1 MSVDMKVK
9 AIYDS
14 EIGNI
19 TRTNK
24 SWMDVLKVVGQL
36 YRYEFDNIVMVTA
49 QRSPEKSTLMAD
61 YDTWKKVGR
70 YVKRGAKGCA
80 IFPSRALNPRMR
92 YIFDISDTGGK
103 NVKLTWDL
111 EGENLKDYVDFLVS
125 EGQIEQYDN
134 DDKESL
140 KNTLKQFTG
149 TSVWTIIKEEFGDRM
164 TELMQLSGSVIKE
177 FNEKRNGLQQDL
189 DMEQLVYK
197 SVMFAVGTRCGFDL
211 SVQEQDFSQIVNIKD
226 EEIIYR
232 LGSIVCDVSCSVLR
246 EFSRNLKTIE
256 NERRMNYGRRTDL
269 HRSGRSNVSGY
280 SDAGRDGGLKEAGQV
295 RKDGNELSSGERAG
309 KIQDSDEIREDVRKD
324 GGSRGGSERT
334 VRPAGGAVLSEAQ
347 TAESIIDNG
356 DVEDKGAGED
366 AGRGSGIAS
375 GSNEI
380 SLSNGTDT
388 ELNRELDEINSLGVS
403 KEAEYTQASF
413 FFDQNGQASFG
424 VKSSEAE
431 RHNEFMSKFEQDR
444 KAALAGK
451 YNYLNPK
458 KSSNVPHEYIKTVVL
473 RGTGFAGG
481 KGRVCEIFK
490 NEIDAGT
497 RAKRIKA
504 EYGIGGAGWPVEGY
518 GLHGYDTFHGSG
530 LRFQW
535 RDEDGEVEGY
545 VSWKDIEKEI
555 GVLILTGEYQP
566 ETPRI
571 DELAMDGLREDDDV
585 IDGEFRE
592 VDSEEPAAMED
603 TENDIDDYAIPD
615 EPESYA
621 VNREAASEDKAE
633 REDDESYVMTPEEA
647 AEEDRMVT
655 MAEYGAEME
664 AETEASKDP
673 SELQYITPIDYA
685 KRIAELDEDLRDAAE
700 ILVTECS
707 CYTPFRAFLMDVVDS
722 EFAFIPNKLDLIRD
736 IAFGADKP
744 ERTAYSNNKY
754 GLVEYTLRSGYVKI
768 SYKNRHGERQEGSL
782 DWREIYEVLS
792 YMVKQPFYCGEDQKK
807 YYQETKAKSDRENMN
822 PVYRRFFE
830 IEENVRENRLATR
843 ARAIANGWNTK
854 IDENGRLMPDNEV
867 TVSEDMTKTANDEA
881 QHEEDASHTQ
891 EMVESVADQ
900 KKRNFHYNLWEV
912 EKGGA
917 KTRYQWNIDA
927 IRTLKQIE
935 SENRLATTEEQKI
948 LSKFVGWGGLSQAFD
963 DNNDSWSREY
973 AELKELLTE
982 EEYKAAR
989 ATVNNAFYTSPEIAM
1004 CMNSALVQFGFRGG
1018 NVLEPSMGIGNFF
1031 GSMPAP
1037 MQGRNKLYGVEIDS
1051 ISGRIAKQLYQ
1062 NANISITG
1070 FENTAYPDNFFDVVI
1085 GNVPFGDYKVYDPKY
1100 NKYNFRIHDYFLA
1113 KALDQVRPGGMVAV
1127 ITTKGTLDKANP
1139 TIRKYLAERAELV
1152 GAVRLLNTA
1161 FKDNA
1166 GTEVTADIL
1175 FLQKRE
1181 RKIAIE
1187 PDWVHLGV
1195 TEDGIAVNSY
1205 FAEHPEM
1212 MLGHMEYDTRIYGQ
1226 DSRYTV
1232 CVNDD
1237 ENFNMYEALN
1247 NAIRNI
1253 KAQMTDFE
1261 RISDEEE
1268 QSEEIIPADPD
1279 VRNYTYT
1286 FYAGKLYYRENSEMK
1301 RQDVSQTAEERI
1313 RSLDEIRTITR
1324 ELIDIQM
1331 EGCSEEEL
1339 ADKQKLLN
1347 TKYDAFVK
1355 QYGAITSKANRIAFR
1370 DDSDYPLLCSLE
1382 DVNEDGEVKKA
1393 DMFYKQ
1399 TIKAK
1404 TVIDRVET
1412 AVEAL
1417 NVSVSEFGYVNI
1429 PYMLSIYEPDIT
1441 KAMEELAE
1449 KSGNPTEEISLS
1461 DDAATE
1467 LKRGVLVEELD
1478 GLIFLNPDRYN
1489 ENNPDAGWETADEY
1503 LSGNVRDKLRVAKAM
1518 AADTDNP
1525 QAERF
1530 AGNVTTLEKVQP
1542 EWIEASDID
1551 VKIGNTWIEP
1561 LDYEQFIYELLNTP
1575 RRARAVRSQWY
1586 NSGIQVHL
1594 NKMSMEWFIENKS
1607 MDKHSVAATKT
1618 YGTSRMDAY
1627 SIFED
1632 TLNLKTVTVR
1642 DRIDDGDGK
1651 YHYEVNKNETMLARE
1666 KQNMIK
1672 EKFKEWLFSEPERR
1686 QKYVEYYNNTFN
1698 NIRLREYDGSHLQF
1712 PGMNP
1717 AIELKPHQKNAV
1729 ARILLGGNT
1738 LLAHCVGAGKSF
1750 EMMAACMEQKRLGL
1764 ANKTIMVVPK
1774 PLIGQTASEFLRLYP
1789 SANIL
1794 VATERDFEKSRRK
1807 QFVSRIATGD
1817 YDCIIMSHSQF
1828 EKIPISAERKER
1840 MLNEQIE
1847 EISYAID
1854 EMKER
1859 NGERWTVKQM
1869 ESQKKKLEEQLKSLS
1884 DESRK
1889 DDLITFEELGVD
1901 SIMVDEAHN
1910 FKNLAIFS
1918 KMNNVS
1924 GISSSG
1930 AKKSTDMQLKC
1941 QYLSEINDG
1950 RGIVFAT
1957 GTPIS
1962 NTMCEMY
1969 VMQLYL
1975 QKAALEEMGIYHFD
1989 SWAANFGEVTTALE
2003 LTVEGSG
2010 FRFKSRFNKFTN
2022 LPELMNIFREVA
2034 DVQTADMLDLD
2045 VPALRGGKP
2054 IIVESEPDWYV
2065 KQVMEDFVVRAERI
2079 RGGGVDPSVDNFL
2092 KITHEARL
2100 LGTDAR
2106 LIDKDAPN
2114 NPDGKL
2120 NKVAENVWKEYEKGN
2135 ADGHIGCQLIFSDI
2149 GTPGPDKDFT
2159 IYDYLKETL
2168 IQYGIPEDEIVF
2180 IHDAKTDAQ
2189 RDALFK
2195 EMRTGKKKVLIGST
2209 DKCGTGVNV
2218 QTHLVAMHHVDCP
2231 WKPSSIEQ
2239 REGRG
2244 IRQGNENKEV
2254 AIYRYV
2260 TKGTFDAYNW
2270 SLVENKQRFISQ
2282 VMTSKA
2288 VSRSCEDIDEATL
2301 SYAEIKAVAT
2311 GNPLIRE
2318 KMEID
2323 NDVQR
2328 LKLLKASYDN
2338 QRYGLQD
2345 NFMIKYP
2352 KLIKTATEKLA
2363 NVREDVKERD
2373 KELITSPD
2381 FAITIGKATYTE
2393 RVDGGTMMLEAISK
2407 CKTGETTAIGKFHGF
2422 ELLVEKNFLGINYM
2436 VLRGKTEYKAELS
2449 TSPVGSMVKLENLF
2463 NGLHENVDFLEK
2475 KIEQYQNDLEAS
2487 KAEYDKPFAYSEE
2500 LEQKLARQCE
2510 LNAQLDLE
2518 NSKAVDADLSGPEEE
2533 REAEEQTQTAGIV
2546 AEDRGAYQAGRDGR
2560 IR

>member
-1 MSVDMKVK
+1 MSVDNKVR

-19 TRTNK
+19 TRSDKNWK
-24 SWMDVLKVVGQL
+24 DVLKVAGQL

-49 QRSPEKSTLMAD
+49 QRPPEKSTLMAD

-103 NVKLTWDL
+103 NVNLTWDL
-111 EGENLKDYVDFLVS
+111 EGENLKNYVDFLVS

-134 DDKESL
+134 DSSESL
-140 KNTLKQFTG
+140 KKTLKQFTG
-149 TSVWTIIKEEFGDRM
+149 TNVWAIIKEEFGDRM
-164 TELMQLSGSVIKE
+164 TELTQLSGSVIKE
-177 FNEKRNGLQQDL
+177 FNEKRNGLQL
-189 DMEQLVYK
+189 DMEQLVYA
-197 SVMFAVGTRCGFDL
+197 SVMYAVGTRCGFDL

-269 HRSGRSNVSGY
+269 HRSGRNHVSGY
-280 SDAGRDGGLKEAGQV
+280 SDAGRDGELEETGQV
-295 RKDGNELSSGERAG
+295 RKDGDELPSGERAG
-309 KIQDSDEIREDVRKD
+309 KIQDSDEIRDDVRED
-324 GGSRGGSERT
+324 GGSRGGSE
-334 VRPAGGAVLSEAQ
+334 PALRSVGGAVPDEAQ
-347 TAESIIDNG
+347 ATESVINNG

-366 AGRGSGIAS
+366 AGRGSGTPS
-375 GSNEI
+375 GSNEV
-380 SLSNGTDT
+380 SLEDDT

-424 VKSSEAE
+424 TKPSENE
-431 RHNEFMSKFEQDR
+431 KHNEFMSRFEQER
-444 KAALAGK
+444 KEALAGK

-458 KSSNVPHEYIKTVVL
+458 KSPTVPHEYIKTVVL
-473 RGTGFAGG
+473 RGTGFIGG
-481 KGRVCEIFK
+481 KGRVCEIFHT
-490 NEIDAGT
+490 EIDAGT
-497 RAKRIKA
+497 RAKRIKE
-504 EYGIGGAGWPVEGY
+504 EYGTGGAGWPIEGY

-535 RDEDGEVEGY
+535 RDEEGEVEGY
-545 VSWKDIEKEI
+545 VSWKEIEKEI
-555 GVLILTGEYQP
+555 GALILTREYQP
-566 ETPRI
+566 EIPRI
-571 DELAMDGLREDDDV
+571 DELAMDGLREDDDA
-585 IDGEFRE
+585 IDGEYRE
-592 VDSEEPAAMED
+592 IDSEMSEDIED
-603 TENDIDDYAIPD
+603 TDNEIDDYAIPD

-621 VNREAASEDKAE
+621 VNR
-633 REDDESYVMTPEEA
+633 MTPEEA
-647 AEEDRMVT
+647 AEEDRMVK

-664 AETEASKDP
+664 AEVEAAKEP
-673 SELQYITPIDYA
+673 SELQYIIPIDYA

-700 ILVTECS
+700 ILVTDCS
-707 CYTPFRAFLMDVVDS
+707 CYTPFKAFLADVVQS
-722 EFAFIPNKLDLIRD
+722 EFAFMPNKLDLIRD
-736 IAFGADKP
+736 IALGTDKP
-744 ERTAYSNNKY
+744 ERTAYCNNKY

-768 SYKNRHGERQEGSL
+768 SYKNRHGERKEGSL
-782 DWREIYEVLS
+782 DWREVYEVLS

-807 YYQETKAKSDRENMN
+807 YYQETKAKSDWENMN
-822 PVYRRFFE
+822 PVYCRFFE
-830 IEENVRENRLATR
+830 IEESVRENRLATR
-843 ARAIANGWNTK
+843 QRAIANGWNTK
-854 IDENGRLMPDNEV
+854 IDENGRIMSDNVEAATV
-867 TVSEDMTKTANDEA
+867 DVSENTETDRNVSDGVQSDE
-881 QHEEDASHTQ
+881 SLR
-891 EMVESVADQ
+891 ESSEKSQLKNEPEPTVADNQ
-900 KKRNFHYNLWEV
+900 KKHNFHYNLWEF

-935 SENRLATTEEQKI
+935 SENRLATPEEQRI

-963 DNNDSWSREY
+963 DNNESWSKEY
-973 AELKELLTE
+973 DELKEILTD
-982 EEYKAAR
+982 EEYSAAR
-989 ATVNNAFYTSPEIAM
+989 ATVNNAFYTSPEIAS
-1004 CMNSALVQFGFRGG
+1004 CMNQALVQFGFRSG

-1070 FENTAYPDNFFDVVI
+1070 FENTTYPDNFFDVVI

-1152 GAVRLLNTA
+1152 GAVRLPNTA

-1181 RKIAIE
+1181 RKIDIE

-1195 TEDGIAVNSY
+1195 TKDGIAVNSY

-1247 NAIRNI
+1247 KAIGNI

-1261 RISDEEE
+1261 RAADNEEKA
-1268 QSEEIIPADPD
+1268 EEVIPADPD

-1286 FYAGKLYYRENSEMK
+1286 FFEGKLYYRENSEMVRK
-1301 RQDVSQTAEERI
+1301 EVSQTAEERI
-1313 RSLDEIRTITR
+1313 MKLDEIRQITR

-1339 ADKQKLLN
+1339 ADKQRLLN
-1347 TKYDAFVK
+1347 TRYDKFVE

-1404 TVIDRVET
+1404 STIDRVET

-1417 NVSVSEFGYVNI
+1417 NVSVNEFGYVNLA
-1429 PYMLSIYEPDIT
+1429 YMLSIYEPDIT
-1441 KAMEELAE
+1441 KAKEELAE
-1449 KSGNPTEEISLS
+1449 KSGQTAEEITLS
-1461 DDAATE
+1461 DDATAD
-1467 LKRGVLVEELD
+1467 LRRAVLVEELE

-1503 LSGNVRDKLRVAKAM
+1503 LSGNVRDKLRLAKAM

-1530 AGNVTTLEKVQP
+1530 AGNVAALEKVQP

-1551 VKIGNTWIEP
+1551 VKIGTTWIEP

-1651 YHYEVNKNETMLARE
+1651 YHYEVNNNETMLARE

-1686 QKYVEYYNNTFN
+1686 QKYVEYYNETFN

-1869 ESQKKKLEEQLKSLS
+1869 ESQKKKLEEQLKSLT

-1910 FKNLAIFS
+1910 FKNR
-1918 KMNNVS
+1918 
-1924 GISSSG
+1924 
-1930 AKKSTDMQLKC
+1930 AKRC
-1941 QYLSEINDG
+1941 
-1950 RGIVFAT
+1950 
-1957 GTPIS
+1957 
-1962 NTMCEMY
+1962 
-1969 VMQLYL
+1969 
-1975 QKAALEEMGIYHFD
+1975 
-1989 SWAANFGEVTTALE
+1989 
-2003 LTVEGSG
+2003 
-2010 FRFKSRFNKFTN
+2010 
-2022 LPELMNIFREVA
+2022 
-2034 DVQTADMLDLD
+2034 
-2045 VPALRGGKP
+2045 
-2054 IIVESEPDWYV
+2054 
-2065 KQVMEDFVVRAERI
+2065 
-2079 RGGGVDPSVDNFL
+2079 
-2092 KITHEARL
+2092 
-2100 LGTDAR
+2100 
-2106 LIDKDAPN
+2106 
-2114 NPDGKL
+2114 
-2120 NKVAENVWKEYEKGN
+2120 
-2135 ADGHIGCQLIFSDI
+2135 
-2149 GTPGPDKDFT
+2149 
-2159 IYDYLKETL
+2159 
-2168 IQYGIPEDEIVF
+2168 
-2180 IHDAKTDAQ
+2180 
-2189 RDALFK
+2189 
-2195 EMRTGKKKVLIGST
+2195 RT
-2209 DKCGTGVNV
+2209 
-2218 QTHLVAMHHVDCP
+2218 
-2231 WKPSSIEQ
+2231 
-2239 REGRG
+2239 
-2244 IRQGNENKEV
+2244 RQ
-2254 AIYRYV
+2254 
-2260 TKGTFDAYNW
+2260 D
-2270 SLVENKQRFISQ
+2270 
-2282 VMTSKA
+2282 
-2288 VSRSCEDIDEATL
+2288 
-2301 SYAEIKAVAT
+2301 
-2311 GNPLIRE
+2311 
-2318 KMEID
+2318 
-2323 NDVQR
+2323 
-2328 LKLLKASYDN
+2328 
-2338 QRYGLQD
+2338 
-2345 NFMIKYP
+2345 
-2352 KLIKTATEKLA
+2352 
-2363 NVREDVKERD
+2363 
-2373 KELITSPD
+2373 
-2381 FAITIGKATYTE
+2381 
-2393 RVDGGTMMLEAISK
+2393 
-2407 CKTGETTAIGKFHGF
+2407 
-2422 ELLVEKNFLGINYM
+2422 
-2436 VLRGKTEYKAELS
+2436 
-2449 TSPVGSMVKLENLF
+2449 
-2463 NGLHENVDFLEK
+2463 
-2475 KIEQYQNDLEAS
+2475 
-2487 KAEYDKPFAYSEE
+2487 
-2500 LEQKLARQCE
+2500 
-2510 LNAQLDLE
+2510 
-2518 NSKAVDADLSGPEEE
+2518 
-2533 REAEEQTQTAGIV
+2533 
-2546 AEDRGAYQAGRDGR
+2546 
-2560 IR
+2560 

>member
-1 MSVDMKVK
+1 MGVDMKVK

-19 TRTNK
+19 TRSEK
-24 SWMDVLKVVGQL
+24 SWKDVLKVAGQL

-49 QRSPEKSTLMAD
+49 QRPSEKSTLMAD

-134 DDKESL
+134 SDRESL
-140 KNTLKQFTG
+140 KNILKQFTR
-149 TSVWTIIKEEFGDRM
+149 TDVWLIIKEEFGDRM

-177 FNEKRNGLQQDL
+177 ESKKRNGLQQEM
-189 DMEQLVYK
+189 DMEQLVYA
-197 SVMFAVGTRCGFDL
+197 SVMYAVGTRCGFDL

-246 EFSRNLKTIE
+246 EFSRNLKAIE
-256 NERRMNYGRRTDL
+256 SERRIGYVRRNDL
-269 HRSGRSNVSGY
+269 QGSGRTALSADR
-280 SDAGRDGGLKEAGQV
+280 DAGRDGGSHEAGQI
-295 RKDGNELSSGERAG
+295 RKDGDELSQGERAG
-309 KIQDSDEIREDVRKD
+309 KIQDADEIREDVRED
-324 GGSRGGSERT
+324 VSGRGGSESA
-334 VRPAGGAVLSEAQ
+334 VRPAGDAVSGEAQ
-347 TAESIIDNG
+347 ATESVIDNG
-356 DVEDKGAGED
+356 DVEDKRAGED
-366 AGRGSGIAS
+366 AGRGSSAPPDRDEVS
-375 GSNEI
+375 LEI
-380 SLSNGTDT
+380 QE

-413 FFDQNGQASFG
+413 FFDQNGQASIG
-424 VKSSEAE
+424 TIHTEDE
-431 RHNEFMSKFEQDR
+431 NNNQFMRQFEQDR

-458 KSSNVPHEYIKTVVL
+458 KSATVPGEYIKQVL
-473 RGTGFAGG
+473 MRGTGFIGG
-481 KGRVCEIFK
+481 KGRVCKIFET
-490 NEIDAGT
+490 EIDAGT

-504 EYGIGGAGWPVEGY
+504 EYGQGGAGWPVDGL
-518 GLHGYDTFHGSG
+518 GLHGYDTFHGNG

-545 VSWKDIEKEI
+545 VSWKDIEKEL

-571 DELAMDGLREDDDV
+571 DELAMDGLREDDEV
-585 IDGEFRE
+585 IDAEYRE
-592 VDSEEPAAMED
+592 VELEEAESE
-603 TENDIDDYAIPD
+603 IDDYAIPD

-621 VNREAASEDKAE
+621 SNRD
-633 REDDESYVMTPEEA
+633 YVSAYGMTPQEA
-647 AEEDRMVT
+647 SDEDRMVT
-655 MAEYGAEME
+655 QAEYGAEIE
-664 AETEASKDP
+664 AETTEKDP

-700 ILVTECS
+700 ILVTDCS
-707 CYTPFRAFLMDVVDS
+707 CYTPFRAFLMDVVQSD
-722 EFAFIPNKLDLIRD
+722 FAFMPNKLDLIRD
-736 IAFGADKP
+736 IALGTDNA
-744 ERTAYSNNKY
+744 ERKAYSNNKY
-754 GLVEYTLRSGYVKI
+754 GLVEYSIRSGYVKI
-768 SYKNRHGERQEGSL
+768 SYKNRNGVRKEGAL
-782 DWREIYEVLS
+782 DWRELYEILS

-807 YYQETKAKSDRENMN
+807 YYQETKQKADRDKMN
-822 PVYRRFFE
+822 PVYKRFFD
-830 IEENVRENRLATR
+830 IEDSVKANRLETR
-843 ARAIANGWNTK
+843 ERAIANGWETK
-854 IDENGRLMPDNEV
+854 IDENGHVVSDDAVSVSVDDIQADTESQE
-867 TVSEDMTKTANDEA
+867 TVDFTPK
-881 QHEEDASHTQ
+881 Q
-891 EMVESVADQ
+891 EPVQQVESLENEKNVAGQ
-900 KKRNFHYNLWEV
+900 TKHNFHYNLWEM

-917 KTRYQWNIDA
+917 KTRYQWNMDA

-935 SENRLATTEEQKI
+935 SENRLATPEEQKT

-963 DNNDSWSREY
+963 ENNAGWSKEY
-973 AELKELLTE
+973 AELKDLLSD
-982 EEYKAAR
+982 EEYSAAR

-1004 CMNSALVQFGFRGG
+1004 CINSALVQFGFRGG

-1037 MQGRNKLYGVEIDS
+1037 MQRSKLYGVEIDS

-1070 FENTAYPDNFFDVVI
+1070 FENTTYPDNFFDVVV
-1085 GNVPFGDYKVYDPKY
+1085 GNVPFGDYKVFDPKY

-1152 GAVRLLNTA
+1152 GAVRLPNTA

-1181 RKIAIE
+1181 RKIDIE

-1195 TEDGIAVNSY
+1195 TENGIAVNSY

-1212 MLGHMEYDTRIYGQ
+1212 MLGSMEYDTRIYGQ

-1232 CVNDD
+1232 CVNND
-1237 ENFNMYEALN
+1237 ENFNMYETLN
-1247 NAIRNI
+1247 KAIGNI

-1261 RISDEEE
+1261 RVADEAE
-1268 QSEEIIPADPD
+1268 QTKEVIPADPD

-1286 FYAGKLYYRENSEMK
+1286 FFEGKLYYRENSEMVK
-1301 RQDVSQTAEERI
+1301 KEVSQTAEERI
-1313 RSLDEIRTITR
+1313 RSLDEIRQITR

-1331 EGCSEEEL
+1331 DGCSEEEL
-1339 ADKQKLLN
+1339 SDKQRLLN
-1347 TKYDAFVK
+1347 VKYDAFVK

-1382 DVNEDGEVKKA
+1382 EVNEDGEVKKA

-1417 NVSVSEFGYVNI
+1417 NVSVNEFGYVNLA
-1429 PYMLSIYEPDIT
+1429 YMLSIYEPDIT
-1441 KAMEELAE
+1441 NAKEELAE
-1449 KSGNPTEEISLS
+1449 KSGQTVDEITLS
-1461 DDAATE
+1461 DDALAE
-1467 LKRGVLVEELD
+1467 IRRAVLVEELD
-1478 GLIFLNPDRYN
+1478 GLVFLNPDRYN
-1489 ENNPDAGWETADEY
+1489 ENNPDIGWETADEY

-1530 AGNVTTLEKVQP
+1530 AGNVAALEKVQP

-1551 VKIGNTWIEP
+1551 VKIGTTWIES

-1575 RRARAVRSQWY
+1575 RRARAVRSQFY
-1586 NSGIQVHL
+1586 NTGIQVHL

-1642 DRIDDGDGK
+1642 DRIDDGDGR

-1672 EKFKEWLFSEPERR
+1672 EKFKEWLFAEPERR
-1686 QKYVEYYNNTFN
+1686 QKYVEYYNETFN

-1840 MLNEQIE
+1840 MLNEQID

-2106 LIDKDAPN
+2106 LIDKDAPS

-2135 ADGHIGCQLIFSDI
+2135 VDGHIGCQLIFSDI

-2168 IQYGIPEDEIVF
+2168 IQYGIPAEEIAF

-2244 IRQGNENKEV
+2244 IRQGNENEEV

-2270 SLVENKQRFISQ
+2270 SLIENKQRFISQ

-2363 NVREDVKERD
+2363 NVREDVKARD
-2373 KELITSPD
+2373 KELIDNPE

-2463 NGLHENVDFLEK
+2463 NGLHENIDFLEK

-2487 KAEYDKPFAYSEE
+2487 KAEYDKPFAYSKE
-2500 LEQKLARQCE
+2500 LEEKLARQCE

-2518 NSKAVDADLSGPEEE
+2518 NAKAVDADLSGPEEE
-2533 REAEEQTQTAGIV
+2533 READDRMESAAIV
-2546 AEDRGAYQAGRDGR
+2546 AEDKGAYQADREGRTR
-2560 IR
+2560 

>member
-1 MSVDMKVK
+1 MGVDMKVK

-19 TRTNK
+19 TRSQK
-24 SWMDVLKVVGQL
+24 RWKGVLKVAGQL

-49 QRSPEKSTLMAD
+49 QRPPEKSTLMAD

-103 NVKLTWDL
+103 DVKLTWDL
-111 EGENLKDYVDFLVS
+111 EGENLKNYVDLLVDK
-125 EGQIEQYDN
+125 GQMEPYES
-134 DDKESL
+134 DDRENL
-140 KNTLKQFTG
+140 KKSLKQFTG
-149 TSVWTIIKEEFGDRM
+149 TNVWLIIKQEFEERM
-164 TELMQLSGSVIKE
+164 SELEQMAGRDTGV
-177 FNEKRNGLQQDL
+177 LQET
-189 DMEQLVYK
+189 DMEQLVYA
-197 SVMFAVGTRCGFDL
+197 SVMYAVGTRCGFDL
-211 SVQEQDFSQIVNIKD
+211 SVEEQDLSPIVNIRD

-232 LGSIVCDVSCSVLR
+232 LGSIVCDASCSILR
-246 EFSRNLKTIE
+246 EFSRNLKSIDS
-256 NERRMNYGRRTDL
+256 ERRIGNVRRNEL
-269 HRSGRSNVSGY
+269 QGSGRNTLSTDR
-280 SDAGRDGGLKEAGQV
+280 DAGRDGGSKEAGQV
-295 RKDGNELSSGERAG
+295 WQDGDEISGGERATA
-309 KIQDSDEIREDVRKD
+309 IQKPDEIREDVRED
-324 GGSRGGSERT
+324 VIGRGGSE
-334 VRPAGGAVLSEAQ
+334 PALRQTGGAVSGEAQ
-347 TAESIIDNG
+347 ATESVIDNG
-356 DVEDKGAGED
+356 DVEDKRAGED
-366 AGRGSGIAS
+366 AGRGSSAES
-375 GSNEI
+375 GSDEVPLNDSAADFAPESDI
-380 SLSNGTDT
+380 Q
-388 ELNRELDEINSLGVS
+388 LNRELDEINSLGVS
-403 KEAEYTQASF
+403 KEAEYTQASL
-413 FFDQNGQASFG
+413 FFDQNGQAAVG
-424 VKSSEAE
+424 ILHTEDE
-431 RHNEFMSKFEQDR
+431 RSNEFARQLEKDR
-444 KAALAGK
+444 KDALSGK

-458 KSSNVPHEYIKTVVL
+458 KSSTVPKEYIKQVL
-473 RGTGFAGG
+473 MRGTGFIGG
-481 KGRVCEIFK
+481 KGRVCEIFQS
-490 NEIDAGT
+490 EIDAGT

-504 EYGIGGAGWPVEGY
+504 EYGQGGAGWPVEGP
-518 GLHGYDTFHGSG
+518 GLHGYDTFHGNG

-545 VSWKDIEKEI
+545 VSWKDIEKEL

-571 DELAMDGLREDDDV
+571 DELAMDGLREDDEV
-585 IDGEFRE
+585 IDAEFRE
-592 VDSEEPAAMED
+592 V
-603 TENDIDDYAIPD
+603 
-615 EPESYA
+615 EPEA
-621 VNREAASEDKAE
+621 VD
-633 REDDESYVMTPEEA
+633 
-647 AEEDRMVT
+647 EDRMT
-655 MAEYGAEME
+655 TQAEYGAEIE
-664 AETEASKDP
+664 AETSKKDP

-700 ILVTECS
+700 ILVTDCS
-707 CYTPFRAFLMDVVDS
+707 CYAPFKAFLMDVVQSD
-722 EFAFIPNKLDLIRD
+722 FAFMPNKLDLIRD
-736 IAFGADKP
+736 IALGTDNA
-744 ERTAYSNNKY
+744 ERKAYANNKY
-754 GLVEYTLRSGYVKI
+754 GLVEYSIRSGYVKI
-768 SYKNRHGERQEGSL
+768 SYKNRNGERKEGAL
-782 DWREIYEVLS
+782 DWREVYEILS
-792 YMVKQPFYCGEDQKK
+792 YMVKQPYFCGEDQKK
-807 YYQETKAKSDRENMN
+807 IYQTIRKKVDRDKMN
-822 PVYRRFFE
+822 PVYKRFFD
-830 IEENVRENRLATR
+830 IEDRVKANRLGTR
-843 ARAIANGWNTK
+843 ERAIANGWNTK
-854 IDENGRLMPDNEV
+854 IDENGHVISDNEV
-867 TVSEDMTKTANDEA
+867 TVSEDETIAKPA
-881 QHEEDASHTQ
+881 DA
-891 EMVESVADQ
+891 AQ
-900 KKRNFHYNLWEV
+900 KKHNFNINVWET
-912 EKGGA
+912 EKAGP

-935 SENRLATTEEQKI
+935 AENRLATPEEQKI
-948 LSKFVGWGGLSQAFD
+948 LSKFVGWGGLSRAFD
-963 DNNDSWSREY
+963 ENNESWSKEY
-973 AELKELLTE
+973 KELKELLSD
-982 EEYKAAR
+982 EEYAAAR
-989 ATVNNAFYTSPEIAM
+989 ATVNNAFYTSPEIASSI
-1004 CMNSALVQFGFRGG
+1004 NSALMQFGFRGG
-1018 NVLEPSMGIGNFF
+1018 NILEPSMGIGNFF
-1031 GSMPAP
+1031 GSMPQA
-1037 MQGRNKLYGVEIDS
+1037 MQESRLYGVELDS

-1070 FENTAYPDNFFDVVI
+1070 FENTTYPDNFFDVVV
-1085 GNVPFGDYKVYDPKY
+1085 GNVPFGDYKVFDPKY

-1152 GAVRLLNTA
+1152 GAVRLPNTA
-1161 FKDNA
+1161 FKANA
-1166 GTEVTADIL
+1166 GAEVTTDIL

-1181 RKIAIE
+1181 RKIDIE
-1187 PDWVHLGV
+1187 PDWVHLGM
-1195 TEDGIAVNSY
+1195 TENGIAVNSY

-1212 MLGHMEYDTRIYGQ
+1212 MLGSMEYDTRIYGQ

-1247 NAIRNI
+1247 KAIGNI

-1261 RISDEEE
+1261 RVADEAEQTEE
-1268 QSEEIIPADPD
+1268 VIPADPD

-1286 FYAGKLYYRENSEMK
+1286 FFEGKLYYRENSEMVRK
-1301 RQDVSQTAEERI
+1301 EVSKTAEERI
-1313 RSLDEIRTITR
+1313 RCLDEIRQITR

-1339 ADKQKLLN
+1339 SDKQRLLN
-1347 TKYDAFVK
+1347 EKYDSFAK
-1355 QYGAITSKANRIAFR
+1355 QYGAITSKANRAAFR

-1382 DVNEDGEVKKA
+1382 EINEDGEVKKA

-1404 TVIDRVET
+1404 TVIERVET

-1417 NVSVSEFGYVNI
+1417 NVSVNEFGYVNLA
-1429 PYMLSIYEPDIT
+1429 YMLSIYEPDIT
-1441 KAMEELAE
+1441 DELE
-1449 KSGNPTEEISLS
+1449 KLKNRSNDSSEQIPVETI
-1461 DDAATE
+1461 AQ
-1467 LKRGVLVEELD
+1467 LKRTALTKELE

-1489 ENNPDAGWETADEY
+1489 EDNPDIGWETADEY

-1518 AADTDNP
+1518 AADTDNL

-1530 AGNVTTLEKVQP
+1530 AGNVAALEKVQP

-1551 VKIGNTWIEP
+1551 VKIGTTWIEP

-1575 RRARAVRSQWY
+1575 RRARAVRSQYY

-1686 QKYVEYYNNTFN
+1686 QKYVEYYNETFN

-2079 RGGGVDPSVDNFL
+2079 RGGGVDPSEDNFL

-2168 IQYGIPEDEIVF
+2168 IQYGIPADEIAF

-2244 IRQGNENKEV
+2244 IRQGNENEEV

-2311 GNPLIRE
+2311 GNPLIKE

-2323 NDVQR
+2323 NNVQR

-2363 NVREDVKERD
+2363 NVREDVNARD
-2373 KELITSPD
+2373 KELIDNPE

-2436 VLRGKTEYKAELS
+2436 VLQGKTEYKAELS

-2463 NGLHENVDFLEK
+2463 NGLHENIDFLEK

-2487 KAEYDKPFAYSEE
+2487 KAEYDKPFAYSKE
-2500 LEQKLARQCE
+2500 LEEKLSRQCE

-2518 NSKAVDADLSGPEEE
+2518 NAKAVDADLSGPEEE
-2533 REAEEQTQTAGIV
+2533 READDRMESAAIV
-2546 AEDRGAYQAGRDGR
+2546 AEDKGAYPADREGRMR
-2560 IR
+2560 

>member
-1 MSVDMKVK
+1 
-9 AIYDS
+9 
-14 EIGNI
+14 
-19 TRTNK
+19 
-24 SWMDVLKVVGQL
+24 
-36 YRYEFDNIVMVTA
+36 
-49 QRSPEKSTLMAD
+49 
-61 YDTWKKVGR
+61 
-70 YVKRGAKGCA
+70 
-80 IFPSRALNPRMR
+80 MR
-92 YIFDISDTGGK
+92 
-103 NVKLTWDL
+103 
-111 EGENLKDYVDFLVS
+111 LVAFR
-125 EGQIEQYDN
+125 
-134 DDKESL
+134 K
-140 KNTLKQFTG
+140 
-149 TSVWTIIKEEFGDRM
+149 
-164 TELMQLSGSVIKE
+164 
-177 FNEKRNGLQQDL
+177 
-189 DMEQLVYK
+189 
-197 SVMFAVGTRCGFDL
+197 C
-211 SVQEQDFSQIVNIKD
+211 
-226 EEIIYR
+226 
-232 LGSIVCDVSCSVLR
+232 
-246 EFSRNLKTIE
+246 LKTIE
-256 NERRMNYGRRTDL
+256 NERRMNYGRWTDL
-269 HRSGRSNVSGY
+269 HRGGRTDVSGY
-280 SDAGRDGGLKEAGQV
+280 SNAGRGGEFKEAGQV
-295 RKDGNELSSGERAG
+295 RKDGDALSGGERAG
-309 KIQDSDEIREDVRKD
+309 KIQDSDKIRDDVREDVR
-324 GGSRGGSERT
+324 GRGGSESA
-334 VRPAGGAVLSEAQ
+334 VRSAGGAVSEEAQ
-347 TAESIIDNG
+347 ATESILDNG
-356 DVEDKGAGED
+356 DVETERTGED
-366 AGRGSGIAS
+366 AGRGSSAPPD
-375 GSNEI
+375 SNEV
-380 SLSNGTDT
+380 SLRDETKE

-424 VKSSEAE
+424 AIHTEDENS
-431 RHNEFMSKFEQDR
+431 NQFMRQFEQDR

-458 KSSNVPHEYIKTVVL
+458 KSATVPSEYIKQVL
-473 RGTGFAGG
+473 MRGTGFIGG
-481 KGRVCEIFK
+481 KSRVCKIYET
-490 NEIDAGT
+490 EIDAGT

-504 EYGIGGAGWPVEGY
+504 EYGQGGAGWPVDGL
-518 GLHGYDTFHGSG
+518 GLHGYDTFHGNG

-545 VSWKDIEKEI
+545 VSWKDIEKEL

-571 DELAMDGLREDDDV
+571 DELAMDGLREDDEV
-585 IDGEFRE
+585 IDAEYRE
-592 VDSEEPAAMED
+592 VEPEEAESE
-603 TENDIDDYAIPD
+603 IDDYAIPD

-621 VNREAASEDKAE
+621 SNRD
-633 REDDESYVMTPEEA
+633 YVSAKGMTPQETA
-647 AEEDRMVT
+647 DEDRMVT
-655 MAEYGAEME
+655 QAEYGAEIE
-664 AETEASKDP
+664 AETTEKDP

-700 ILVTECS
+700 ILVTDCS
-707 CYTPFRAFLMDVVDS
+707 CYTPFRAFLMDVVQSD
-722 EFAFIPNKLDLIRD
+722 FAFMPNKLDLIRD
-736 IAFGADKP
+736 IALGTDNA
-744 ERTAYSNNKY
+744 ERKAYSNNKY
-754 GLVEYTLRSGYVKI
+754 GLVEYSIRSGYVKI
-768 SYKNRHGERQEGSL
+768 SYKNRNGVRKEGAL
-782 DWREIYEVLS
+782 DWRELYEILS

-807 YYQETKAKSDRENMN
+807 YYQETKQKADRDKMN
-822 PVYRRFFE
+822 PVYKRFFD
-830 IEENVRENRLATR
+830 IEDSVKANRLETR
-843 ARAIANGWNTK
+843 ERAIANGWETK
-854 IDENGRLMPDNEV
+854 IDENGHVVSDDAVSVSVDDIQADTESQE
-867 TVSEDMTKTANDEA
+867 TVDFTPK
-881 QHEEDASHTQ
+881 Q
-891 EMVESVADQ
+891 EPVQQVESLENEKNVAGQ
-900 KKRNFHYNLWEV
+900 TKHNFHYNLWEM

-917 KTRYQWNIDA
+917 KTRYQWNMDA

-935 SENRLATTEEQKI
+935 SENRLATPEEQKT

-963 DNNDSWSREY
+963 ENNAGWSKEY
-973 AELKELLTE
+973 AELKDLLSD
-982 EEYKAAR
+982 EEYSAAR

-1004 CMNSALVQFGFRGG
+1004 CINSALVQFGFRGG

-1037 MQGRNKLYGVEIDS
+1037 MQRSKLYGVELDS

-1070 FENTAYPDNFFDVVI
+1070 FENTTYPDNFFDVVV
-1085 GNVPFGDYKVYDPKY
+1085 GNVPFGDYKVFDPKY

-1152 GAVRLLNTA
+1152 GAVRLPNTA

-1181 RKIAIE
+1181 RKIDIE

-1195 TEDGIAVNSY
+1195 TENGIAVNSY

-1212 MLGHMEYDTRIYGQ
+1212 MLGSMEYDTRIYGQ

-1232 CVNDD
+1232 CVNND
-1237 ENFNMYEALN
+1237 ENFNMYETLN
-1247 NAIRNI
+1247 KAIGNI

-1261 RISDEEE
+1261 RVADEAEQTEE
-1268 QSEEIIPADPD
+1268 VIPADPD

-1286 FYAGKLYYRENSEMK
+1286 FFEGKLYYRENSEMVK
-1301 RQDVSQTAEERI
+1301 KEVSQTAEERI
-1313 RSLDEIRTITR
+1313 RSLDEIRQITR

-1331 EGCSEEEL
+1331 DGCSEEEL
-1339 ADKQKLLN
+1339 SDKQKLLN
-1347 TKYDAFVK
+1347 VKYDAFVK

-1382 DVNEDGEVKKA
+1382 EVNEDGEVKKA

-1417 NVSVSEFGYVNI
+1417 NVSVNEFGYVNLA
-1429 PYMLSIYEPDIT
+1429 YMLSIYEPDIT
-1441 KAMEELAE
+1441 NAKEELAE
-1449 KSGNPTEEISLS
+1449 KSGQTADEITFS
-1461 DDAATE
+1461 DDALAE
-1467 LKRGVLVEELD
+1467 LRRAALVEELD

-1489 ENNPDAGWETADEY
+1489 ENNPDIGWETADEY

-1518 AADTDNP
+1518 AADTNNP

-1530 AGNVTTLEKVQP
+1530 AGNVAALEKVQP

-1551 VKIGNTWIEP
+1551 VKIGTTWIEP

-1575 RRARAVRSQWY
+1575 RRARAVRSQFY
-1586 NSGIQVHL
+1586 NTGIQVHL

-1686 QKYVEYYNNTFN
+1686 QKYVEYYNETFN

-1869 ESQKKKLEEQLKSLS
+1869 ESQKKKLEEQLKSLT

-2010 FRFKSRFNKFTN
+2010 FRIKSRFNKFTN

-2034 DVQTADMLDLD
+2034 DVQTADMLALD

-2065 KQVMEDFVVRAERI
+2065 KQVMENFVARAERI
-2079 RGGGVDPSVDNFL
+2079 RGGGVDPSEDNFL

-2135 ADGHIGCQLIFSDI
+2135 ANGHIGCQLIFSDI

-2168 IQYGIPEDEIVF
+2168 IQYGIPADEIAF

-2244 IRQGNENKEV
+2244 IRQGNENEEV

-2363 NVREDVKERD
+2363 NVREDVKARD
-2373 KELITSPD
+2373 KELIDNPE
-2381 FAITIGKATYTE
+2381 FAITIGRATYTE

-2463 NGLHENVDFLEK
+2463 NGLHENIDFLEK

-2500 LEQKLARQCE
+2500 LNEKLARQCE

-2518 NSKAVDADLSGPEEE
+2518 NAKAVDADLSGPEEE
-2533 REAEEQTQTAGIV
+2533 RETDDRMEPAAIV
-2546 AEDRGAYQAGRDGR
+2546 AEDKGAYPADREGRTR
-2560 IR
+2560 